1 MKSSSPHVLSN
12 GRMVSCLLCYPGV
25 KLLLFSSLVMFDSFA
40 TPWTVACQAP
50 LSRGFS
56 RQEYWSGLPFPSP
69 GDLPNPK
76 IKPAA
81 PALQVNSKLFFKT
94 LQFFLLNS
102 SFVTLGYYCYILIR
116 NVYQKILSLRWLD
129 GITDLMDMSLSEL
142 QEVVMDREAW
152 RAVIHGV
159 TKSRT

>member
-1 MKSSSPHVLSN
+1 M
-12 GRMVSCLLCYPGV
+12 G
-25 KLLLFSSLVMFDSFA
+25 
-40 TPWTVACQAP
+40 TPWTTVCQAP
-50 LSRGFS
+50 LFRGFS

-142 QEVVMDREAW
+142 QELVMGREAW

-159 TKSRT
+159 AESDTTGRLNSTEQISFLNLPICFTLLHSVSSVQLLSRV